1 MSLTISA
8 NNLKNVLLKIL
19 RTQEK
24 MMKGLNSSK
33 NSQNESLTIQ
43 QVLEY
48 ALEEI
53 AVLKQEIERLKSPQ
67 LMYKRPG
74 SDKHEK
80 ITEFFDD
87 VEIRLQKLE
96 K

>member
-1 MSLTISA
+1 MSLTTSVS
-8 NNLKNVLLKIL
+8 NLRNAPPRTL
-19 RTQEK
+19 RMQIDQ
-24 MMKGLNSSK
+24 MKDSNSSK
-33 NSQNESLTIQ
+33 KSQMNLE
-43 QVLEY
+43 QVLEV
-48 ALEEI
+48 AF
-53 AVLKQEIERLKSPQ
+53 QEIRELKAEVERLKSPQ

>member
-1 MSLTISA
+1 MKDLNYSKKSQIPENSNLT
-8 NNLKNVLLKIL
+8 V
-19 RTQEK
+19 E
-24 MMKGLNSSK
+24 
-33 NSQNESLTIQ
+33 

-48 ALEEI
+48 ALGQI
-53 AVLKQEIERLKSPQ
+53 QVLKQEVERLKSPQ

-74 SDKHEK
+74 SEKHET

>member
-1 MSLTISA
+1 MSLTTSVS
-8 NNLKNVLLKIL
+8 NLKNAPPRTL

-33 NSQNESLTIQ
+33 NLQNKSLTIE

-53 AVLKQEIERLKSPQ
+53 TVLKQEIERLKSPQ

-74 SDKHEK
+74 SEKHEK

-87 VEIRLQKLE
+87 VEIRLQRLE

>member
-1 MSLTISA
+1 
-8 NNLKNVLLKIL
+8 
-19 RTQEK
+19 
-24 MMKGLNSSK
+24 
-33 NSQNESLTIQ
+33 
-43 QVLEY
+43 VLEY

>member
-1 MSLTISA
+1 
-8 NNLKNVLLKIL
+8 
-19 RTQEK
+19 
-24 MMKGLNSSK
+24 MKGLNSSK
-33 NSQNESLTIQ
+33 KSQNVNLTIE

-48 ALEEI
+48 ALERI
-53 AVLKQEIERLKSPQ
+53 SVLEAEIERLKTPQ

-74 SDKHEK
+74 SEKHEK

>member
-1 MSLTISA
+1 M
-8 NNLKNVLLKIL
+8 
-19 RTQEK
+19 
-24 MMKGLNSSK
+24 NSSK

>member
-1 MSLTISA
+1 
-8 NNLKNVLLKIL
+8 
-19 RTQEK
+19 
-24 MMKGLNSSK
+24 MKGLNSSK
-33 NSQNESLTIQ
+33 NSQNENLTIE

-48 ALEEI
+48 ALRKI
-53 AVLKQEIERLKSPQ
+53 ALLEAEIERLKTPQ

-87 VEIRLQKLE
+87 VELRLQKLE

>member
-1 MSLTISA
+1 
-8 NNLKNVLLKIL
+8 
-19 RTQEK
+19 
-24 MMKGLNSSK
+24 MKGLNSSK
-33 NSQNESLTIQ
+33 KLQNKDLTIQ

-53 AVLKQEIERLKSPQ
+53 ALLKQEITALKSPQ

-74 SDKHEK
+74 SEK
-80 ITEFFDD
+80 YEKVTEFFDD

>member
-1 MSLTISA
+1 VSLTTEQA
-8 NNLKNVLLKIL
+8 
-19 RTQEK
+19 
-24 MMKGLNSSK
+24 
-33 NSQNESLTIQ
+33 
-43 QVLEY
+43 LEY
-48 ALEEI
+48 ALEAI
-53 AVLKQEIERLKSPQ
+53 NVLKQEIERLKSPQ

-80 ITEFFDD
+80 ITEFLDD

>member
-1 MSLTISA
+1 MQINQMKDSNYSKKSQNVSLTTEQA
-8 NNLKNVLLKIL
+8 
-19 RTQEK
+19 
-24 MMKGLNSSK
+24 
-33 NSQNESLTIQ
+33 
-43 QVLEY
+43 LEY
-48 ALEEI
+48 ALEAI
-53 AVLKQEIERLKSPQ
+53 NVLKQEIERLKSPQ

-80 ITEFFDD
+80 ITEFLDD

>member
-1 MSLTISA
+1 
-8 NNLKNVLLKIL
+8 
-19 RTQEK
+19 
-24 MMKGLNSSK
+24 MKGLNSSK
-33 NSQNESLTIQ
+33 NSQNENLTIE

-48 ALEEI
+48 ALEKI
-53 AVLKQEIERLKSPQ
+53 SVLEAEIERLKSPQ

-74 SDKHEK
+74 AEKHEK

-87 VEIRLQKLE
+87 VELRLQKLE

>member
-1 MSLTISA
+1 MQT
-8 NNLKNVLLKIL
+8 NP
-19 RTQEK
+19 
-24 MMKGLNSSK
+24 MKDSSSSK
-33 NSQNESLTIQ
+33 KLQKSNLTVE

-53 AVLKQEIERLKSPQ
+53 SVLKQEIERLKSPQ

>member
-1 MSLTISA
+1 MSLTTEQA
-8 NNLKNVLLKIL
+8 
-19 RTQEK
+19 
-24 MMKGLNSSK
+24 
-33 NSQNESLTIQ
+33 
-43 QVLEY
+43 LEY
-48 ALEEI
+48 ALEAI
-53 AVLKQEIERLKSPQ
+53 NVLKQEIERLKSPQ

-80 ITEFFDD
+80 ITEFLDD

>member
-1 MSLTISA
+1 MQT
-8 NNLKNVLLKIL
+8 NP
-19 RTQEK
+19 
-24 MMKGLNSSK
+24 MKDSNYSK
-33 NSQNESLTIQ
+33 NSQKSNLTVEQ
-43 QVLEY
+43 ALEY

-53 AVLKQEIERLKSPQ
+53 NVLKQEIERLKSPQ

-74 SDKHEK
+74 SEKHEK
-80 ITEFFDD
+80 VTEFFDD

>member
-1 MSLTISA
+1 MSLTTSV
-8 NNLKNVLLKIL
+8 NNLRNAPPRTL

-33 NSQNESLTIQ
+33 KLQNKSLTIE

-53 AVLKQEIERLKSPQ
+53 ALLKQEITALKSPQ
-67 LMYKRPG
+67 LMYRRPG

-80 ITEFFDD
+80 VTEFFDD

>member
-1 MSLTISA
+1 
-8 NNLKNVLLKIL
+8 
-19 RTQEK
+19 
-24 MMKGLNSSK
+24 MKDSNYSK
-33 NSQNESLTIQ
+33 NSQKSNLTVEQ
-43 QVLEY
+43 ALEY

-53 AVLKQEIERLKSPQ
+53 NVLKQEIERLKSPQ

-74 SDKHEK
+74 SEKHEK
-80 ITEFFDD
+80 VTEFFDD

>member
-1 MSLTISA
+1 MNDLNYSKKSQNPEN
-8 NNLKNVLLKIL
+8 NNLTV
-19 RTQEK
+19 E
-24 MMKGLNSSK
+24 
-33 NSQNESLTIQ
+33 

-53 AVLKQEIERLKSPQ
+53 KVLKHEIERLKSPQ

-74 SDKHEK
+74 SEKHEK

>member
-1 MSLTISA
+1 
-8 NNLKNVLLKIL
+8 
-19 RTQEK
+19 
-24 MMKGLNSSK
+24 MKGLNSSK
-33 NSQNESLTIQ
+33 NSQKENLTVE

-48 ALEEI
+48 TLRKIALLE
-53 AVLKQEIERLKSPQ
+53 AEIERLKTPQ

>member
-1 MSLTISA
+1 M
-8 NNLKNVLLKIL
+8 
-19 RTQEK
+19 QD
-24 MMKGLNSSK
+24 LNYSK
-33 NSQNESLTIQ
+33 KSQNPVQSKLTVE

-53 AVLKQEIERLKSPQ
+53 KVLKQEVERLKSPQ

-74 SDKHEK
+74 SEKHEK

>member
-1 MSLTISA
+1 
-8 NNLKNVLLKIL
+8 
-19 RTQEK
+19 
-24 MMKGLNSSK
+24 
-33 NSQNESLTIQ
+33 
-43 QVLEY
+43 VLEY

-53 AVLKQEIERLKSPQ
+53 ALLKQEITSLKSPQ

-74 SDKHEK
+74 SEKHEK
-80 ITEFFDD
+80 VTEFFDD

>member
-1 MSLTISA
+1 
-8 NNLKNVLLKIL
+8 
-19 RTQEK
+19 

-33 NSQNESLTIQ
+33 KLQNKSLTIE

-53 AVLKQEIERLKSPQ
+53 ALLKQEITALKSPQ

-80 ITEFFDD
+80 VTEFFDD

>member
-1 MSLTISA
+1 
-8 NNLKNVLLKIL
+8 
-19 RTQEK
+19 
-24 MMKGLNSSK
+24 
-33 NSQNESLTIQ
+33 
-43 QVLEY
+43 VLEY
-48 ALEEI
+48 ALEKI
-53 AVLKQEIERLKSPQ
+53 SVLEAEIERLKTPQ

-74 SDKHEK
+74 SERHEK